1 MFSGG
6 GGVHTILTYLM
17 FAHRVALRS
26 YLTFALLAVLL
37 PIVLASGSL
46 FYRSAVVATEEFAL
60 QLADEVSGRVRE
72 KVVSFFDVPQ
82 RVVAF
87 NVEQALA
94 GYLLVQQPEVLM
106 RQFTLQIEQ
115 QPQLTFIS
123 MGMPDGQ
130 YYAGSRPP
138 LGDDR
143 ALRML
148 RARIADGRA
157 MEVLR
162 VDAETRQPTLISRS
176 EVSFD
181 ARNRPWYQAAIA
193 NDDVSW
199 YAPYRYLIND
209 AQGAYIAIGMGVSA
223 PVRSRD
229 GQLIGV
235 VTADVALSQLN
246 EFLAALAAESGGRA
260 FLAEASGEL
269 LAMSSYEPSAGV
281 AALTGG
287 HRIRMDQSRD
297 PVMRALGQHILH
309 SGNTEGTQFMEIDG
323 LRHLARWWTHALPR
337 GPVLTMAIILP
348 ESRFNTPLRGVLR
361 NTIYT
366 TLAVML
372 AAVLF
377 SLFVAS
383 WLVRPLQVLSDWA
396 IRLTQADWSAQAP
409 KSSPIRELRS
419 LADAMGHMAGHL
431 KEHAEGLEQMVAQRT
446 QELECAVAS
455 IEQTLTDQRHFIAM
469 LSHEVRSPLAVINT
483 AGQLLALRSKDAPAQ
498 QALAQRI
505 LRGSAR
511 LSYFFDN
518 CLTQDRIDSHNFA
531 LEPAPVDVA
540 QLCLW
545 VTENGGQLSAEHPLH
560 LDVQHG
566 LPALNG
572 DPVLLRVMLMNVLSN
587 AFKYSE
593 AGAAVSLSVKRNG
606 DMCRFSVEDEG
617 PGIPPEERML
627 VFEKYRRG
635 RTAEGKPGA
644 GLGLALVKRIV
655 DLHGG
660 TIGLQARQPHGM
672 CFVIDIPLAVTPV
685 A

>member
-1 MFSGG
+1 
-6 GGVHTILTYLM
+6 M
-17 FAHRVALRS
+17 FARRIALRS
-26 YLTFALLAVLL
+26 FLTFALLAVLL

-46 FYRSAVVATEEFAL
+46 FYRSAVVAMEEFAL

-87 NVEQALA
+87 NVEQVRA
-94 GYLLVQQPEVLM
+94 GYLLVRQPDVLM
-106 RQFTLQIEQ
+106 RQFMLQIDQ

-143 ALRML
+143 APRML
-148 RARIADGRA
+148 RARVSDGRA

-162 VDAETRQPTLISRS
+162 VDPVTRQPSLISRS
-176 EVSFD
+176 EVGFD
-181 ARNRPWYQAAIA
+181 ARTRPWYQSAIA
-193 NDDVSW
+193 NDGVSW

-209 AQGAYIAIGMGVSA
+209 AQGAYDGIGMGISA

-229 GQLIGV
+229 GQLMGV

-246 EFLAALAAESGGRA
+246 EFLAGLAAESGGRA

-269 LAMSSYEPSAGV
+269 LAMSSHNPAAGV
-281 AALTGG
+281 EVLANGRRT
-287 HRIRMDQSRD
+287 RIDQTSD

-309 SGNTEGTQFMEIDG
+309 RGESEGTQFMEVDG
-323 LRHLARWWTHALPR
+323 VRHLARWWTHALNR

-366 TLAVML
+366 TAAVML
-372 AAVLF
+372 ASVLF

-383 WLVRPLQVLSDWA
+383 RLVRPLQVLSDWA
-396 IRLTQADWSAQAP
+396 IRLTQADWNAKAP
-409 KSSPIRELRS
+409 KSSPIRELRQ

-431 KEHAEGLEQMVAQRT
+431 KEHAEDLEQMVAQRT
-446 QELECAVAS
+446 QELESAVAS

-483 AGQLLALRSKDAPAQ
+483 AGQLLALRSRDAPAQ

-518 CLTQDRIDSHNFA
+518 CLTQDRIDSHNFIV
-531 LEPAPVDVA
+531 EPAPVDVGA
-540 QLCLW
+540 LCLW
-545 VTENGGQLSAEHPLH
+545 VAENGGQLSAEHPLH
-560 LDVQHG
+560 LEVEPE

-593 AGAAVSLSVKRNG
+593 AGTTVSLSVHREG
-606 DMCRFSVEDEG
+606 DLCRFAIEDEG
-617 PGIPPEERML
+617 PGIPLEDQQR

-660 TIGLQARQPHGM
+660 AVQLQARQPQGM
-672 CFVIDIPLAVTPV
+672 RFVIDIPLTAVPV

>member
-1 MFSGG
+1 
-6 GGVHTILTYLM
+6 M
-17 FAHRVALRS
+17 FARRIALRS
-26 YLTFALLAVLL
+26 FLTFALLAVLL

-46 FYRSAVVATEEFAL
+46 FYRSAVVAMEEFAL
-60 QLADEVSGRVRE
+60 QLADEVSARVRE

-87 NVEQALA
+87 NVEQVRA
-94 GYLLVQQPEVLM
+94 GYLLVRQPDLLM
-106 RQFTLQIEQ
+106 RQFMLQIDQ

-143 ALRML
+143 APRML
-148 RARIADGRA
+148 RARISDGRA

-162 VDAETRQPTLISRS
+162 VDPVTRQPSLISRS
-176 EVSFD
+176 EIGFD
-181 ARNRPWYQAAIA
+181 ARTRPWYQSAIA
-193 NDDVSW
+193 NDGVSW

-209 AQGAYIAIGMGVSA
+209 AQGAYTGIGMGISA

-229 GQLIGV
+229 GQLMGV

-246 EFLAALAAESGGRA
+246 EFLAGLAAESGGRA

-269 LAMSSYEPSAGV
+269 LAMSSHNPAAGV
-281 AALTGG
+281 EVLADGRRT
-287 HRIRMDQSRD
+287 RIDQTSD

-309 SGNTEGTQFMEIDG
+309 SSEPEGTQFMEVDG
-323 LRHLARWWTHALPR
+323 VRHLARWWTHALPR

-366 TLAVML
+366 TAAVML
-372 AAVLF
+372 ASVLF

-383 WLVRPLQVLSDWA
+383 RLVRPLQVLSDWA
-396 IRLTQADWSAQAP
+396 IRLTQADWSAKAP
-409 KSSPIRELRS
+409 KSSPIRELWQ
-419 LADAMGHMAGHL
+419 LADAMGYMAGHL
-431 KEHAEGLEQMVAQRT
+431 KEHAEDLEQMVAQRT
-446 QELECAVAS
+446 QELESAVAS

-483 AGQLLALRSKDAPAQ
+483 AGQLLALRSRDVPAQ

-518 CLTQDRIDSHNFA
+518 CLTQDRIDSHNFTV
-531 LEPAPVDVA
+531 EPAPVDVGA
-540 QLCLW
+540 LCLW
-545 VTENGGQLSAEHPLH
+545 VAENGGQLSAQHPLR
-560 LDVQHG
+560 LEVEPR
-566 LPALNG
+566 LPGLNG
-572 DPVLLRVMLMNVLSN
+572 DQVLLRVMLMNVLSN

-593 AGAAVSLSVKRNG
+593 VGTTVSLRVHREG
-606 DMCRFSVEDEG
+606 DLCRFAIEDEG
-617 PGIPPEERML
+617 PGIPLEDQQR

-660 TIGLQARQPHGM
+660 AVQLQARQPQGM
-672 CFVIDIPLAVTPV
+672 RFVIDIPLTV
-685 A
+685 APEA

>member
-1 MFSGG
+1 
-6 GGVHTILTYLM
+6 M
-17 FAHRVALRS
+17 FARRIALRS

-46 FYRSAVVATEEFAL
+46 FYRSAVVAMEEFAL

-87 NVEQALA
+87 NVEQVRA
-94 GYLLVQQPEVLM
+94 GHLMVQQPDVLM
-106 RQFTLQIEQ
+106 RQFMLQIDQ

-148 RARIADGRA
+148 RARISDGRA

-162 VDAETRQPTLISRS
+162 VDAVTRQPTLISRS
-176 EVSFD
+176 DVGFD
-181 ARNRPWYQAAIA
+181 ARNRPWYQSAIA
-193 NDDVSW
+193 NDGVSW
-199 YAPYRYLIND
+199 YAPYRYMIND
-209 AQGAYIAIGMGVSA
+209 AQGAYAAIGMGISA

-235 VTADVALSQLN
+235 VTADVSLSQLN
-246 EFLAALAAESGGRA
+246 EFLAALASESGGRA

-269 LAMSSYEPSAGV
+269 LAMSSHDPSGGV
-281 AALTGG
+281 TALADG
-287 HRIRMDQSRD
+287 HRMRIDQSGD
-297 PVMRALGQHILH
+297 PVMSSLGQHILQ
-309 SGNTEGTQFMEIDG
+309 SGQPEGNQFMEVDG
-323 LRHLARWWTHALPR
+323 VRHLARWWTHVLPR
-337 GPVLTMAIILP
+337 GPALTMAIILP

-366 TLAVML
+366 TVAVML
-372 AAVLF
+372 ASVLF

-383 WLVRPLQVLSDWA
+383 RLVRPLQVLSDWA
-396 IRLTQADWSAQAP
+396 IRLTQADWNAQAP

-419 LADAMGHMAGHL
+419 LADSMGYMAGHL
-431 KEHAEGLEQMVAQRT
+431 KEHAEDLEQMVAQRT
-446 QELECAVAS
+446 QELESAVTS

-483 AGQLLALRSKDAPAQ
+483 AGQLLSLRSKEAPAQ
-498 QALAQRI
+498 QALALRI

-531 LEPAPVDVA
+531 LEPAPVDVGE
-540 QLCLW
+540 LCLW
-545 VTENGGQLSAEHPLH
+545 VIENGGQLSAEHPLH
-560 LDVQHG
+560 LSVEPD

-593 AGAAVSLSVKRNG
+593 VGMSVSLSVHREG
-606 DMCRFSVEDEG
+606 ALCRFAIEDEG
-617 PGIPPEERML
+617 PGIPPEEQAL

-635 RTAEGKPGA
+635 RSAEGKPGA

-660 TIGLQARQPHGM
+660 AVWLRARQPRGM
-672 CFVIDIPLAVTPV
+672 RFVIDIPLTVTPV